1 VSARSD
7 DLGWVGC
14 ADVEH
19 STLNDIPGARAAR
32 VLQDK
37 NLVWRKSCSAHGSCV
52 EVANLP
58 IGDVA
63 VRDGKTPGTSPVLVF
78 SEDEWRSFVAGVKAG
93 YFG

>member
-1 VSARSD
+1 VD
-7 DLGWVGC
+7 
-14 ADVEH
+14 H
-19 STLNDIPGARAAR
+19 SSLNDIRDARGAR
-32 VLQDK
+32 VLQDN

-63 VRDGKTPGTSPVLVF
+63 VRDGKAPETSPVLVF
-78 SEDEWRSFVAGVKAG
+78 SDDEWRSFIEGVKAG